1 MTRKTKSMI
10 KVCGKMENI
19 DFKSIVERLNDGTGV
34 QPPSTVSIK
43 IPNAEARLRG
53 GLDYFV
59 NVFSR
64 GAVANATWKE
74 ANYRPIVDWMADNQG
89 RGLLMIGKCGL
100 GKTIIGKYILPYLI
114 RDSCKKVVNVFSAQ
128 ELNNKPDEILNYHI
142 VYIDD
147 IGTENVSNI
156 YGNKRIPFMELCD
169 AAEQK
174 GKLLICSTNL
184 TIAELKEKYGERTVD
199 RLRAITK
206 VVSFKGKSLRQ

>member
-1 MTRKTKSMI
+1 
-10 KVCGKMENI
+10 MEKI

-34 QPPSTVSIK
+34 QLPSTVSIK
-43 IPNAEARLRG
+43 IPNAEERLRG

-64 GAVANATWKE
+64 GAVTKATWNE
-74 ANYRPIVDWMADNQG
+74 ANYRPIVNWMTDNQG
-89 RGLLMIGKCGL
+89 RGLLMIGNCGL
-100 GKTIIGKYILPYLI
+100 GKSLIGKYILPYLI
-114 RDSCKKVVNVFSAQ
+114 RDSCRKVVNIFSAQ
-128 ELNNKPDEILNYHI
+128 ELNNKPDEILSYHI

-184 TIAELKEKYGERTVD
+184 TLDELSEKYGERTID
-199 RLRAITK
+199 RLRATTK
-206 VVSFKGKSLRQ
+206 VVPFVGQSLRK

>member
-1 MTRKTKSMI
+1 
-10 KVCGKMENI
+10 MEKI

-34 QPPSTVSIK
+34 QLPSTVSIK
-43 IPNAEARLRG
+43 IPNAEERLRG

-64 GAVANATWKE
+64 GAVTKAIWNE
-74 ANYRPIVDWMADNQG
+74 ANYRPVVDWMTDNQG
-89 RGLLMIGKCGL
+89 RGLLMIGNCGL
-100 GKTIIGKYILPYLI
+100 GKSLIGKYILPYLI
-114 RDSCKKVVNVFSAQ
+114 RDSCRKVVNIFSAQ
-128 ELNNKPDEILNYHI
+128 ELNSKPDEILELYHI
-142 VYIDD
+142 VSIDD

-184 TIAELKEKYGERTVD
+184 TLDELSEKYGERTID
-199 RLRAITK
+199 RLRATTK
-206 VVSFKGKSLRQ
+206 VVPFVGQSLRK

>member
-1 MTRKTKSMI
+1 
-10 KVCGKMENI
+10 MEKI

-34 QPPSTVSIK
+34 QLPSTVSIK
-43 IPNAEARLRG
+43 IPNAEERLRG

-64 GAVANATWKE
+64 GAVTKATWNE
-74 ANYRPIVDWMADNQG
+74 ANYRPIVDWMTDNQG
-89 RGLLMIGKCGL
+89 RGLLMIGNCGL
-100 GKTIIGKYILPYLI
+100 GKSLIGKYILPYLI
-114 RDSCKKVVNVFSAQ
+114 RDSCRKVVNIFSAQ
-128 ELNNKPDEILNYHI
+128 ELNNKPDEILSYHI

-147 IGTENVSNI
+147 IGTENISNI

-184 TIAELKEKYGERTVD
+184 TLDELADKYGERTID
-199 RLRAITK
+199 RLRATTK
-206 VVSFKGKSLRQ
+206 VVPFVGQSLRK

>member
-1 MTRKTKSMI
+1 
-10 KVCGKMENI
+10 MEKI

-34 QPPSTVSIK
+34 QLPSTVSIK
-43 IPNAEARLRG
+43 IPNAEERLRG

-64 GAVANATWKE
+64 GAVTKATWNE
-74 ANYRPIVDWMADNQG
+74 ANYRPVVDWMTDNQG
-89 RGLLMIGKCGL
+89 RGLLMIGNCGL
-100 GKTIIGKYILPYLI
+100 GKSLIGKYILPYLI
-114 RDSCKKVVNVFSAQ
+114 RDSCRKVVNIFSAQ
-128 ELNNKPDEILNYHI
+128 ELNNKPDEILSYHI

-184 TIAELKEKYGERTVD
+184 TLDELSEKYGERTID
-199 RLRAITK
+199 RLRATTK
-206 VVSFKGKSLRQ
+206 VVPFVGQSLRR

>member
-1 MTRKTKSMI
+1 
-10 KVCGKMENI
+10 MEKI

-34 QPPSTVSIK
+34 QLPSTVSIK
-43 IPNAEARLRG
+43 IPNAEERLRG

-64 GAVANATWKE
+64 GAVTRATWNE
-74 ANYRPIVDWMADNQG
+74 ANYRPIVDWMTDNQG
-89 RGLLMIGKCGL
+89 RGLLMIGNCGL
-100 GKTIIGKYILPYLI
+100 GKSLIGKYILPYLI
-114 RDSCKKVVNVFSAQ
+114 RDSCRKVVNIFSAQ
-128 ELNNKPDEILNYHI
+128 ELNNKPDEILSYHI

-147 IGTENVSNI
+147 IGTENISNI

-184 TIAELKEKYGERTVD
+184 TLDELADKYGERTID
-199 RLRAITK
+199 RLRATTK
-206 VVSFKGKSLRQ
+206 VVPFVGQSLRK